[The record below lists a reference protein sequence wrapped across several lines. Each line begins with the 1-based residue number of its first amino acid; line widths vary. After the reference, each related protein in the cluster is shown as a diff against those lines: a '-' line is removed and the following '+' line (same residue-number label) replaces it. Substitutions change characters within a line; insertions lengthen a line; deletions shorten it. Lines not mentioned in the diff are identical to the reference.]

1 MSLRHR
7 ILLSWV
13 VLMAL
18 LISAGVAVY
27 VSQRSFAI
35 AQVDDRLETLQPT
48 ALKVVRESPQTS
60 GGNPVIDDSRLN
72 AGLYGLW
79 VGYQTSSGQ
88 LITLGSP
95 PERPTLVPVLAPGGT
110 YTTPTTVS
118 AAAPAQGE
126 LRVLAFERGPKEF
139 VLLGAPLT
147 DVNAA
152 LARLLRTLLVAFAVL
167 VAFSSAV
174 IWWTLRLGVAPIR
187 RVAEVA
193 RHVKAGDTT
202 QRVESFPHGTE
213 AQELGEA
220 FNTLVD
226 ANLASEERLRRFVAD
241 ASHELRTPL
250 ATLAGYTSLYASGGL
265 SDELAVADAMGR
277 MRHEAGRMQL
287 LVDDLMLLTQF
298 DQRPELN
305 LAPVDLVPLVAGLVS
320 DMRVVQPDR
329 VITFEGPT
337 SLTCIADSMR
347 ITQVVAAFTSNA
359 MRHTASHVPVDVQ
372 ISSDGS
378 WARIAVSDRGLGIA
392 ADDLSHVF
400 ERFYRVDPGRT
411 RAAGGSGLGLAIATA
426 IASAHGGRIG
436 AESTVGVGSTFW
448 LELPMIGGSQ
458 AEATLDYAGGT
469 DSVISPTEP

>member
-1 MSLRHR
+1 
-7 ILLSWV
+7 
-13 VLMAL
+13 
-18 LISAGVAVY
+18 
-27 VSQRSFAI
+27 
-35 AQVDDRLETLQPT
+35 
-48 ALKVVRESPQTS
+48 
-60 GGNPVIDDSRLN
+60 
-72 AGLYGLW
+72 
-79 VGYQTSSGQ
+79 
-88 LITLGSP
+88 
-95 PERPTLVPVLAPGGT
+95 
-110 YTTPTTVS
+110 
-118 AAAPAQGE
+118 
-126 LRVLAFERGPKEF
+126 
-139 VLLGAPLT
+139 
-147 DVNAA
+147 
-152 LARLLRTLLVAFAVL
+152 LARLLRTLIAAFAVL

-174 IWWTLRLGVAPIR
+174 IWWTLRLGVSPIR

-250 ATLAGYTSLYASGGL
+250 ATLSGYTSLYASGGL
-265 SDELAVADAMGR
+265 SDEVAVADAMGR

-337 SLTCIADSMR
+337 SLNCVADSMR

-359 MRHTASHVPVDVQ
+359 MRHTASHVPVDVH
-372 ISSDGS
+372 ISSDVS

-411 RAAGGSGLGLAIATA
+411 RAAGGSGLGLAIAAA

-436 AESTVGVGSTFW
+436 AESMVGVGSTFW

-458 AEATLDYAGGT
+458 PEATLDHAGGT